1 MAIWTRAIVKSRA
14 AAARLGRDRQGVAAV
29 EFAMIVPIMFVM
41 FIGAVEM
48 SQAVT
53 VDRRVSQVASAT
65 ADLVAR
71 AESTIKIEEIFD
83 IMKIGSYLM
92 EPYPHPPLT
101 ITMRNVASTTS
112 SATNTGAT
120 WTCIYVGATSSVSVP
135 FPQPNCTCTTAANPT
150 REAYTLPVTGLVGLN
165 DSVVVA
171 EVEYRYK
178 PPIFDYFMR
187 MAFPSAGGTY
197 TLRERIFLKP
207 RGQAAKLER
216 NTAGVT
222 CV

>member
-1 MAIWTRAIVKSRA
+1 MAFFTRPLVKARA
-14 AAARLGRDRQGVAAV
+14 AARRLQRDRKGVAAI

-53 VDRRVSQVASAT
+53 VDRRVSQVASSA

-71 AESTIKIEEIFD
+71 AETSITINEIFD
-83 IMKIGSYLM
+83 IMKIGGFLM
-92 EPYPHPPLT
+92 APYPHPPLT
-101 ITMRNVASTTS
+101 ITMRNVSSTAV
-112 SATNTGAT
+112 SATATTETWKCVYIGASSST
-120 WTCIYVGATSSVSVP
+120 ATP
-135 FPQPNCTCTTAANPT
+135 YPTPNCTCRTASAPT
-150 REAYTLPVTGLVGLN
+150 GAAYALPTTGLVGLN

-197 TLRERIFLKP
+197 TLKERIFLKP
-207 RGQAAKLER
+207 RGQAARLSQ
-216 NTAGVT
+216 NSSGVA
-222 CV
+222 CI